1 MAVEVEGESETEEI
15 GASGFDVGE
24 DGGQISQ
31 GKGWFLLSFW
41 VVVNGEK
48 DFKRRNKSELN
59 GWDEPPE
66 VKKQRLTG
74 DEDAAVGVEEVDA
87 FGVSLFAG
95 EEKAHDPGSV
105 VIAVSA
111 FAMGRL
117 QAAIVP

>member
-1 MAVEVEGESETEEI
+1 MAVKVERYSEAEEI

-66 VKKQRLTG
+66 VKKQRLAG
-74 DEDAAVGVEEVDA
+74 DDDAAGGVEEVDA

-95 EEKAHDPGSV
+95 EEKGHDPGSV
-105 VIAVSA
+105 VIAISA
-111 FAMGRL
+111 FAVSRF
-117 QAAIVP
+117 QAAVVP